1 MDVNGVVLDEP
12 YLSLRNPRHS
22 AEFSLGPDEY
32 FVVGD
37 NRGMPMELDTM
48 GRVVRDRLI
57 GPVLW

>member
-1 MDVNGVVLDEP
+1 MVLDEP